1 MQLSYQPIT
10 CQQHNAYSHAG
21 KGQEF
26 QLMLTTNIRMGKN
39 VIGVTVKVAW
49 TLVPHFR
56 NCWSHGI
63 FSWIFCV
70 WITHTDSWVRIVI
83 YQLIETALSYSVCGQ
98 MSHLGICNI
107 EFDWN
112 VPLYCILTGLSD
124 MVGSAGV
131 WDEAR
136 RALHHPRERR
146 RTLGGIRR
154 RKKPSL
160 SQALHHGSQLGGYG
174 RGPLEA
180 RTTYFWTLQGL
191 FKTFS
196 IDDLLTQKSV
206 ETGSVK

>member
-10 CQQHNAYSHAG
+10 CQQHNAYNHAG
-21 KGQEF
+21 KGQEL

-39 VIGVTVKVAW
+39 VIIVTVKVAW

-56 NCWSHGI
+56 NSWSHGI
-63 FSWIFCV
+63 FFFFMGSS
-70 WITHTDSWVRIVI
+70 D
-83 YQLIETALSYSVCGQ
+83 L
-98 MSHLGICNI
+98 CNI

-112 VPLYCILTGLSD
+112 VPLYCILIGLSD

-136 RALHHPRERR
+136 WALHHPRERR

-196 IDDLLTQKSV
+196 IDDLLTQPSV